1 MAESIAELLVAQQQA
16 AALGA
21 ILNDVIAARLGIG
34 ATDLKCLLLVLREPR
49 TPRELAT
56 ELRLPPST
64 ITSVLD
70 RLACAGFVHRAPSA
84 SDRRRVLISAVPQR
98 AAEAVAHYQPL
109 HADMA
114 NLLAGYDET
123 QLATLRDFAQHSVDI
138 LRARLTAASGSD
150 KVPPK

>member
-1 MAESIAELLVAQQQA
+1 MAESIAELLVVQQQA

-21 ILNDVIAARLGIG
+21 IVNDVIAARLGIG

-70 RLACAGFVHRAPSA
+70 RLVNAGFVHRAPSP
-84 SDRRRVLISAVPQR
+84 SDRRRVVISSVPER
-98 AAEAVAHYQPL
+98 TAEAIAYYQPL
-109 HADMA
+109 HAGMA
-114 NLLAGYDET
+114 NLLAGYDDT
-123 QLATLRDFAQHSVDI
+123 QLATLRDFAERSVDL
-138 LRARLTAASGSD
+138 LRARLAVVSGSE
-150 KVPPK
+150 KMPPK

>member
-1 MAESIAELLVAQQQA
+1 MAESIAELLVVQQQA

-70 RLACAGFVHRAPSA
+70 RLANAGFVHRAPSPI
-84 SDRRRVLISAVPQR
+84 DRRRVLISSVPQR
-98 AAEAVAHYQPL
+98 AAEAIACYQPL
-109 HADMA
+109 HAEMA
-114 NLLAGYDET
+114 SLLAGYDEA
-123 QLATLRDFAQHSVDI
+123 QLATLRDFAERSVDV
-138 LRARLTAASGSD
+138 LRARLTDQSGSA